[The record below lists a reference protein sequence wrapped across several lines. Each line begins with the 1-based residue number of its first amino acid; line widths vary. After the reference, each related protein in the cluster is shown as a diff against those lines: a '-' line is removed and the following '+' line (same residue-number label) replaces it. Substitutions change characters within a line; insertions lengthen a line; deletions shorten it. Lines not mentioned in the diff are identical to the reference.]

1 MSTLRLFLALSLLAP
16 GFATAPAQQPAKD
29 IDTLT
34 LDRAVALAIEHQPSL
49 HGSAA
54 GIRAADAGFRQARA
68 GFLPSVAFSASDS
81 RTGGTVIVSPAIPPT
96 QRTYSNYSAAL
107 LGNLTIWDFGKT
119 SGKVSQNSYLY
130 DAANGDYASAVE
142 LLAVNTEVAY
152 LAFLQTRRVVA
163 VNEEA
168 LATTSHHLV
177 QARAFYTTGRRPQL
191 DVTKAEVD
199 SLNAEVNLI
208 QARNAYRVARLQ
220 LENAMGVHPAAEYAV
235 VDSFTVP
242 VTFTPLQEAR
252 STALRN
258 RPELI
263 AGQARVDAG
272 SGGVTAAW
280 GQHLPTIA
288 AFGGYTWS
296 AFDFPLFSHWNAG
309 VSFTL
314 PIFQGFAFDAGVE
327 LAEANRDIAQ
337 SNLDVLTEGV
347 MLEVEQQWLAVRAAA
362 ERAVATAKLVQ
373 ESGEN
378 LNLVERQYAAGVAT
392 ALDESDARL
401 TLSNSEITDIQA
413 QYDYRTALVR
423 LRRAMGLS
431 VIPGP
436 PPRYF

>member
-1 MSTLRLFLALSLLAP
+1 MNTPRLFLALSILAP
-16 GFATAPAQQPAKD
+16 AFPPALAQQL
-29 IDTLT
+29 DTLT
-34 LDRAVALAIEHQPSL
+34 LERAVTLAIANQPSL
-49 HGSAA
+49 RGSEA
-54 GIRAADAGFRQARA
+54 GVRAADAGFRQARA
-68 GFLPSVAFSASDS
+68 GFLPSAGFSASDT
-81 RTGGTVIVSPAIPPT
+81 RTGGTVILSPAIPPP
-96 QRTYSNYSAAL
+96 QRIYSSYSAAL

-130 DAANGDYASAVE
+130 DAAHGDYASAIEVIA
-142 LLAVNTEVAY
+142 LNTEVAY
-152 LAFLQTRRVVA
+152 LAFLQARRVVT
-163 VNEEA
+163 VDEEA
-168 LATTSHHLV
+168 LATTSHHLI

-208 QARNAYRVARLQ
+208 QARNTYRIARLQ

-242 VTFTPLQEAR
+242 ATSASLQEAR

-258 RPELI
+258 RPELTS
-263 AGQARVDAG
+263 AQARVDAG
-272 SGGVTAAW
+272 KGGVTAAW

-296 AFDFPLFSHWNAG
+296 AFDLPLFSHWNAG
-309 VSFTL
+309 LSFTL
-314 PIFQGFAFDAGVE
+314 PIFQGFALDAGIE
-327 LAEANRDIAQ
+327 LAEANRDMAQ
-337 SNLDVLTEGV
+337 SNLDTLTESV
-347 MLEVEQQWLAVRAAA
+347 MLEVERQWLTVRAAA

-373 ESGEN
+373 ESREN

-392 ALDESDARL
+392 PLDESDARL

-413 QYDYRTALVR
+413 QYDYRTALIR

-436 PPRYF
+436 PPR

>member
-1 MSTLRLFLALSLLAP
+1 
-16 GFATAPAQQPAKD
+16 
-29 IDTLT
+29 
-34 LDRAVALAIEHQPSL
+34 V
-49 HGSAA
+49 
-54 GIRAADAGFRQARA
+54 
-68 GFLPSVAFSASDS
+68 V
-81 RTGGTVIVSPAIPPT
+81 TV
-96 QRTYSNYSAAL
+96 
-107 LGNLTIWDFGKT
+107 D
-119 SGKVSQNSYLY
+119 
-130 DAANGDYASAVE
+130 
-142 LLAVNTEVAY
+142 
-152 LAFLQTRRVVA
+152 
-163 VNEEA
+163 EEA

-208 QARNAYRVARLQ
+208 QARNAYRIARLQ

-235 VDSFTVP
+235 ADSFTVP
-242 VTFTPLQEAR
+242 ATSTSLQEAR
-252 STALRN
+252 TTAFRT

-263 AGQARVDAG
+263 AAQARVDAG
-272 SGGVTAAW
+272 KGGVRAAW

-309 VSFTL
+309 LSFTL
-314 PIFQGFAFDAGVE
+314 PIFQGFALDAGVE
-327 LAEANRDIAQ
+327 LAEANRDMAQ
-337 SNLDVLTEGV
+337 SNLDTLTESV
-347 MLEVEQQWLAVRAAA
+347 MLEVERQWLTVRAAA

-413 QYDYRTALVR
+413 QYDYRTALIR

-431 VIPGP
+431 VMPGLA
-436 PPRYF
+436 PR

>member
-1 MSTLRLFLALSLLAP
+1 MHTPRLFLALSILAP
-16 GFATAPAQQPAKD
+16 AFPSALAQQL
-29 IDTLT
+29 DTLT
-34 LDRAVALAIEHQPSL
+34 LERAVTLAIANQPSL
-49 HGSAA
+49 RGSEA
-54 GIRAADAGFRQARA
+54 GVRAADAGFRQARA
-68 GFLPSVAFSASDS
+68 GFLPSVGFSASDT
-81 RTGGTVIVSPAIPPT
+81 RTGGTVILSPAIPPT
-96 QRTYSNYSAAL
+96 QRIYSSYSAAL

-119 SGKVSQNSYLY
+119 SGRVSQTSYLY
-130 DAANGDYASAVE
+130 DAAHGDYASAVE
-142 LLAVNTEVAY
+142 VIALNTEVAY
-152 LAFLQTRRVVA
+152 LAFLQARRVVT
-163 VNEEA
+163 VDEEA

-208 QARNAYRVARLQ
+208 QARNAYRIARLQ

-242 VTFTPLQEAR
+242 ATSASLQEAR

-258 RPELI
+258 RPELTS
-263 AGQARVDAG
+263 AQARVDAG
-272 SGGVTAAW
+272 RGGVTAAW

-288 AFGGYTWS
+288 AFGGYSWS

-309 VSFTL
+309 LSFTL
-314 PIFQGFAFDAGVE
+314 PIFQGFALDAGIE
-327 LAEANRDIAQ
+327 LAEANRDMAQ
-337 SNLDVLTEGV
+337 SNLDTLTESV
-347 MLEVEQQWLAVRAAA
+347 MLEVERQWLTVRAAA

-392 ALDESDARL
+392 PLDESDARL

-413 QYDYRTALVR
+413 QYDYRTALIR

-431 VIPGP
+431 VMPGLAT
-436 PPRYF
+436 R

>member
-1 MSTLRLFLALSLLAP
+1 MSTLRLFLALGILAP
-16 GFATAPAQQPAKD
+16 AFPSALAQQL
-29 IDTLT
+29 DTLT
-34 LDRAVALAIEHQPSL
+34 LERAVTLAIDNQPSL
-49 HGSAA
+49 RGSEA
-54 GIRAADAGFRQARA
+54 GVRAADAGFRQARA
-68 GFLPSVAFSASDS
+68 GFLPSVGFSASDT
-81 RTGGTVIVSPAIPPT
+81 RTGGTVILSPAIPPT
-96 QRTYSNYSAAL
+96 QRIYSSYSAAL

-119 SGKVSQNSYLY
+119 SGRVSQTSYLY
-130 DAANGDYASAVE
+130 DAAHGDYASAVE
-142 LLAVNTEVAY
+142 VIALNTEVAY
-152 LAFLQTRRVVA
+152 LAFLQARRVVT
-163 VNEEA
+163 VDEEA

-199 SLNAEVNLI
+199 SLNTEVNLI
-208 QARNAYRVARLQ
+208 QARNAYRIARLQ

-242 VTFTPLQEAR
+242 ATSASLQEAR

-258 RPELI
+258 RPELTS
-263 AGQARVDAG
+263 AQARVDAG
-272 SGGVTAAW
+272 KGGVTAAW

-288 AFGGYTWS
+288 AFGGYSWS

-309 VSFTL
+309 LSFTL
-314 PIFQGFAFDAGVE
+314 PIFQGFALDAGIE
-327 LAEANRDIAQ
+327 LAEANRDMAQ
-337 SNLDVLTEGV
+337 SNLDTLTESV
-347 MLEVEQQWLAVRAAA
+347 MLEVERQWLTVRAAA

-392 ALDESDARL
+392 PLDESDARL

-413 QYDYRTALVR
+413 QYDYRTALIR

-436 PPRYF
+436 PPR

>member
-1 MSTLRLFLALSLLAP
+1 MSRFRLSVALTLLGAGFPRAL
-16 GFATAPAQQPAKD
+16 AQQPAMHT
-29 IDTLT
+29 DTLT
-34 LDRAVALAIEHQPSL
+34 LERAVALAIEHQPSL
-49 HGSAA
+49 HGSEA

-68 GFLPSVAFSASDS
+68 GFLPSVAFNASDT
-81 RTGGTVIVSPAIPPT
+81 RTGGTVIISPAIPPT
-96 QRTYSNYSAAL
+96 QRIYSSYSAAL
-107 LGNLTIWDFGKT
+107 QANLTIWDFGKT
-119 SGKVSQNSYLY
+119 SGRVSQNSYLY
-130 DAANGDYASAVE
+130 DAANSDYASAVE

-177 QARAFYTTGRRPQL
+177 QARAFYTTGKRPQL

-208 QARNAYRVARLQ
+208 QARNAFRVARLQ

-235 VDSFTVP
+235 VDSFTLA
-242 VTFTPLQEAR
+242 VTFTPLQESR

-263 AGQARVDAG
+263 AAQARVDAG
-272 SGGVTAAW
+272 RGAVTAAW
-280 GQHLPTIA
+280 GQHLPTVA

-296 AFDFPLFSHWNAG
+296 AFDFPLFSRWNAG
-309 VSFTL
+309 LSFTL
-314 PIFQGFAFDAGVE
+314 PIFQGFALDAGVE
-327 LAEANRDIAQ
+327 QAEANRDIAQ
-337 SNLDVLTEGV
+337 SNLDVLTESI
-347 MLEVEQQWLAVRAAA
+347 MLEVEQQWLAVREAA
-362 ERAVATAKLVQ
+362 ERAVATGKLVQ
-373 ESGEN
+373 ESAEN

-436 PPRYF
+436 APR

>member
-1 MSTLRLFLALSLLAP
+1 MNAPRLFLALSILAP
-16 GFATAPAQQPAKD
+16 GFTPAAAQEG
-29 IDTLT
+29 DTLT
-34 LDRAVALAIEHQPSL
+34 LERAVALAIDNQPSL
-49 HGSAA
+49 RGSEA
-54 GIRAADAGFRQARA
+54 GVRAADAGFRQARA
-68 GFLPSVAFSASDS
+68 GFLPSVGFSASDT
-81 RTGGTVIVSPAIPPT
+81 RTGGTVIISPAIPPT
-96 QRTYSNYSAAL
+96 QRTYNSYSAAL
-107 LGNLTIWDFGKT
+107 QGNLTIWDFGKT
-119 SGKVSQNSYLY
+119 SGRVSQNSYLY
-130 DAANGDYASAVE
+130 DAAHGDYASAVE
-142 LLAVNTEVAY
+142 VIALNTEVAY
-152 LAFLQTRRVVA
+152 LAFLQARRVVS
-163 VNEEA
+163 VDEEA

-208 QARNAYRVARLQ
+208 QARNAYRIARLQ

-242 VTFTPLQEAR
+242 PTSTSLAEAR
-252 STALRN
+252 TTALRT

-263 AGQARVDAG
+263 AAQARVDAG
-272 SGGVTAAW
+272 KGGVRAAW
-280 GQHLPTIA
+280 GQHLPTVA

-296 AFDFPLFSHWNAG
+296 AFDFPLFSRWNAG
-309 VSFTL
+309 ISFTL
-314 PIFQGFAFDAGVE
+314 PIFQGFALDAGVE

-337 SNLDVLTEGV
+337 SNLDTLTESV
-347 MLEVEQQWLAVRAAA
+347 MLEVERQWLTVRAAA

-373 ESGEN
+373 ESREN

-413 QYDYRTALVR
+413 QYDYRTALIR

-431 VIPGP
+431 VMPGP
-436 PPRYF
+436 SPR

>member
-1 MSTLRLFLALSLLAP
+1 MSTLRLFLALGILAP
-16 GFATAPAQQPAKD
+16 AFPSALAQQL
-29 IDTLT
+29 DTLT
-34 LDRAVALAIEHQPSL
+34 LERAVTLAIDNQPSL
-49 HGSAA
+49 RGSEA
-54 GIRAADAGFRQARA
+54 GVRAADAGFRQARA
-68 GFLPSVAFSASDS
+68 GLLPSVGFSASDT
-81 RTGGTVIVSPAIPPT
+81 RTGGTVILSPAIPPT
-96 QRTYSNYSAAL
+96 QRIYSSYSAAL

-119 SGKVSQNSYLY
+119 SGRVSQTSYLY
-130 DAANGDYASAVE
+130 DAAHGDYASAVE
-142 LLAVNTEVAY
+142 VIALNTEVAY
-152 LAFLQTRRVVA
+152 LAFLQARRVVT
-163 VNEEA
+163 VDEEA

-235 VDSFTVP
+235 ADSFTVP
-242 VTFTPLQEAR
+242 ATSTSLQEAR
-252 STALRN
+252 TTAFRT

-263 AGQARVDAG
+263 AAQARVDAG
-272 SGGVTAAW
+272 KGGVRAAW

-309 VSFTL
+309 LSFTL
-314 PIFQGFAFDAGVE
+314 PIFQGFALDAGVE
-327 LAEANRDIAQ
+327 LAEANRDMAQ
-337 SNLDVLTEGV
+337 SNLDTLTESV
-347 MLEVEQQWLAVRAAA
+347 MLEVERQWLTVRAAA

-413 QYDYRTALVR
+413 QYDYRTALIR

-431 VIPGP
+431 VMPGLA
-436 PPRYF
+436 PR

>member
-1 MSTLRLFLALSLLAP
+1 LVALSLLAP
-16 GFATAPAQQPAKD
+16 AFPAALAQQPVQQPVHQPGRE

-34 LDRAVALAIEHQPSL
+34 LEGAVTLAIEHQPSL

-96 QRTYSNYSAAL
+96 QRTYSNYSAAF

-152 LAFLQTRRVVA
+152 LAFLQARRVVA

-168 LATTSHHLV
+168 LATTSRHLV

-208 QARNAYRVARLQ
+208 QARNAFRVAKLQ
-220 LENAMGVHPAAEYAV
+220 LENAMGVHPAVEYAV

-242 VTFTPLQEAR
+242 ATFTSLQEAR
-252 STALRN
+252 STALRD

-263 AGQARVDAG
+263 AAQARVEAG
-272 SGGVTAAW
+272 REGVTAAW

-296 AFDFPLFSHWNAG
+296 AFDLPLFSHWNAG
-309 VSFTL
+309 LSFTL
-314 PIFQGFAFDAGVE
+314 PIFQGFALDAGVE
-327 LAEANRDIAQ
+327 LAEANKEIAQ
-337 SNLDVLTEGV
+337 SNLDVLAEGV

-378 LNLVERQYAAGVAT
+378 LNLVDRQYAAGVAT
-392 ALDESDARL
+392 SLDESDARL

-413 QYDYRTALVR
+413 QYDYRTSLVR

-431 VIPGP
+431 VIPGA
-436 PPRYF
+436 PPR